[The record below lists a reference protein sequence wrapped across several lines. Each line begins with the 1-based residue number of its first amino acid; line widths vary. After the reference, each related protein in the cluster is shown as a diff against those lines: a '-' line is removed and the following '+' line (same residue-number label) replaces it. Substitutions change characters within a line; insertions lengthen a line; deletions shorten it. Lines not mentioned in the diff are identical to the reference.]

1 MSEKQ
6 FVVVVYDIS
15 VDRRRTKLH
24 NALLDFG
31 TPVQYSVFE
40 CWLTPKDLKRMQAR
54 VNKIIRPRKD
64 KVRYYFLCAACAGR
78 VQTTQ
83 AGELTTVAPVIV
95 V

>member
-6 FVVVVYDIS
+6 FWVIVYDIS
-15 VDRRRTKLH
+15 ADRRRTRLH

-40 CWLTPKDLKRMQAR
+40 CWLAPDGLEKMKAR
-54 VNKIIRPRKD
+54 VSQIIRPRKD
-64 KVRYYFLCAACAGR
+64 HVRYYLLCAACAGR
-78 VQTTQ
+78 VETTR
-83 AGELTTVAPVIV
+83 AGELTTVEDVIV